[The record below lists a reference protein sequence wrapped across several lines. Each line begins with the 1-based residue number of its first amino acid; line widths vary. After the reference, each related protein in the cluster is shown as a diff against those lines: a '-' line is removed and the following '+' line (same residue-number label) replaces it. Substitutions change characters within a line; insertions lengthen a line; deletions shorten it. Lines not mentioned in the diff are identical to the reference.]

1 MKRKKAI
8 LFTCLCFI
16 LIGAGYAFWGN
27 PDPLHAPA
35 RREWK
40 ERSLR
45 DISVQLSNADWA
57 TNEITKLK
65 SVKSDDP
72 DSYENWLSKDLILLQ
87 SGEWLAFKNV
97 CRKEEGKIHD
107 LFLAKASD
115 GQWYYSTYHFCKNM
129 ISLKMEFQPK
139 DLTSFTNYF
148 CLQLFDGKSD
158 ECLKQTWPKRASE

>member
-1 MKRKKAI
+1 MPRKRLI
-8 LFTCLCFI
+8 LFACLCFTA
-16 LIGAGYAFWGN
+16 IGLGLGCQLKS
-27 PDPLHAPA
+27 DPLHSDA

-40 ERSLR
+40 QKSLTE
-45 DISVQLSNADWA
+45 ISARLSNADWA
-57 TNEITKLK
+57 TNEISRLK

-72 DSYENWLSKDLILLQ
+72 DDYENWLSKDLILLQ

-115 GQWYYSTYHFCKNM
+115 GQWYYSTYHFCKDM

-139 DLTSFTNYF
+139 DLASFTNYF
-148 CLQLFDGKSD
+148 CLQPFDGKSD
-158 ECLKQTWPKRASE
+158 ECLKQTWPRRNPE